1 VRELLGIDLSKAQQ
15 SSDWGAADLSP
26 EQVNYAATDVI
37 HLHALRTRLDAMLI
51 REGRMGLAQ
60 ACFDFLPHRALLDVA
75 GWEDVDIFDH
85 GP

>member
-1 VRELLGIDLSKAQQ
+1 LLGVDLSKAQQ
-15 SSDWGAADLSP
+15 SSDWGAATLTP

-37 HLHALRTRLDAMLI
+37 HLHALKARLDTMLI

-60 ACFDFLPHRALLDVA
+60 ACFDFLPQRALLDVA
-75 GWEDVDIFDH
+75 GWADADIFDH